1 MNGMR
6 ISPDVRSAQLLDPF
20 EAAVAGFEVQV
31 RRPVV
36 TEVIRECTGGAACAA
51 GDVAGRH

>member
-36 TEVIRECTGGAACAA
+36 AEVIRECTGGAACAA